1 MSGRAGKCERI
12 LISGGGIGG
21 LSAALAIA
29 RAGYEVTVLEQAA
42 GFGEIGA
49 GIQMGPNA
57 FRALDRL
64 GVGQRARDNAVFID
78 ALVLMDGVDGREVT
92 RIPVEAP
99 FRQRFGAPYA
109 VAHRAD
115 LHLSLLEGCQA
126 DERVTLV
133 NNQRVIDYA
142 QDAQGVTVT
151 AQSGERYAGAA
162 LIGCD
167 GLHSPIRQRIV
178 GDGAPRVSGH
188 ITYRAVLP
196 IEEIPE
202 DLRWN
207 AATLWA
213 GPKYHLVHY
222 PLRGWKLFNIVA
234 TFHSDRTTEGAGE
247 EGSRDQ
253 ILARLHPL
261 VPKARHLVETP
272 KSWKAWVLCDREPV
286 DNWTDDRVTLLGDA
300 AHPTLQYFAQGACMA
315 IEDAVCLADKL
326 SAHKGEYNAAFIDYQ
341 NDRMARTARVQL
353 QSRLIGDFIYHPS
366 GAKRQLRNAIMSELR
381 PEDYYNDLQWLY
393 GGGPDQ
399 GKKEPWRIT

>member
-1 MSGRAGKCERI
+1 MTVHTDNSEQV

-21 LSAALAIA
+21 LAAALGIA
-29 RAGYEVTVLEQAA
+29 KAGYRVTVLEQADS
-42 GFGEIGA
+42 FGEIGA

-64 GVGQRARDNAVFID
+64 GVGQRARDNAVLID
-78 ALVLMDGVDGREVT
+78 ALVLMDGLSGQEVT
-92 RIPVEAP
+92 RIPVKDA

-115 LHLSLLEGCQA
+115 MHLSLLEGCQQNP
-126 DERVTLV
+126 DVTLLNRQRVT
-133 NNQRVIDYA
+133 DYK
-142 QDAQGVTVT
+142 QDEYGVTVYT
-151 AQSGERYAGAA
+151 TSGDEFRGAA

-167 GLHSPIRQRIV
+167 GLKSPIREKIV

-196 IEEIPE
+196 IEQMPE

-222 PLRGWKLFNIVA
+222 PLRGWELFNIVA

-247 EGSRDQ
+247 EGSREE
-253 ILARLHPL
+253 ILERFSSL
-261 VPKARHLVETP
+261 VPKARRILETP
-272 KSWKAWVLCDREPV
+272 ESWKLWVLCDREPV
-286 DNWTDDRVTLLGDA
+286 DNWTDGRVTLLGDA

-326 SAHKGEYNAAFIDYQ
+326 AEHPEALQAAFVDYQ
-341 NDRMARTARVQL
+341 NDRMARTARIQL
-353 QSRLIGDFIYHPS
+353 QSRLIGDYIYHPD
-366 GAKRQLRNAIMSELR
+366 GARRQLRNAVMAAKR
-381 PEDYYNDLQWLY
+381 PEDYYSDLQWLY
-393 GGGPDQ
+393 GGGP
-399 GKKEPWRIT
+399 GNSASEPWRLT

>member
-1 MSGRAGKCERI
+1 MAGRTDGNDQI
-12 LISGGGIGG
+12 VISGGGIGG

-29 RAGYEVTVLEQAA
+29 GTGYRVTVLEQASR
-42 GFGEIGA
+42 FGEIGA
-49 GIQMGPNA
+49 GIQLGPNA

-78 ALVLMDGVDGREVT
+78 ALVLMDGLDGEEVT
-92 RIPVEAP
+92 RIPVGEP

-115 LHLSLLEGCQA
+115 MHLSLLEGCQQ
-126 DERVTLV
+126 DDRVTLCTK
-133 NNQRVIDYA
+133 QRVVGYE
-142 QDAQGVTVT
+142 QDQDGVTVMT
-151 AQSGERYAGAA
+151 ATGERFRGAA

-167 GLHSPIRQRIV
+167 GLHSPIWAQIV

-196 IEEIPE
+196 IEQMPE

-222 PLRGWKLFNIVA
+222 PLRGWQLFNIVA

-247 EGSRDQ
+247 KGSCDE
-253 ILARLHPL
+253 ILARLSPL
-261 VPKARHLVETP
+261 VPKARRLVETP
-272 KSWKAWVLCDREPV
+272 QSWRAWVLCDREPV
-286 DNWTDDRVTLLGDA
+286 ENWTDGRVTLLGDA

-326 SAHKGEYNAAFIDYQ
+326 LECDGDLKTAFLQYQ
-341 NDRMARTARVQL
+341 NDRIVRTARVQL
-353 QSRLIGDFIYHPS
+353 QSRLIGDFIYHPD
-366 GAKRQLRNAIMSELR
+366 GAKRLLRNAVMR
-381 PEDYYNDLQWLY
+381 AKTPEDYYNDLQWLY
-393 GGGPDQ
+393 GGGPEQ
-399 GKKEPWRIT
+399 GREEPWRAG

>member
-1 MSGRAGKCERI
+1 MASGGSEQI
-12 LISGGGIGG
+12 IVSGGGIGG
-21 LSAALAIA
+21 LAAALGIA
-29 RAGYEVTVLEQAA
+29 RSGYQVTVLEQA
-42 GFGEIGA
+42 GNFGEIGA

-78 ALVLMDGVDGREVT
+78 ALVLMDGEDGQEVT
-92 RIPVEAP
+92 RIPVEEP
-99 FRQRFGAPYA
+99 FRERFGGPYA

-115 LHLSLLEGCQA
+115 MHLSLLEGCQA
-126 DERVTLV
+126 NDNVTLL
-133 NNQRVIDYA
+133 NNQRVVEYT
-142 QDAQGVTVT
+142 QDANGVTVVT
-151 AQSGERYAGAA
+151 ASGEEFQGAA

-167 GLHSPIRQRIV
+167 GLKSPVREKIV

-196 IEEIPE
+196 IDQMPA

-222 PLRGWKLFNIVA
+222 PLRGWELFNIVA
-234 TFHSDRTTEGAGE
+234 TFHSERTTEGAGE
-247 EGSRDQ
+247 EGSREE
-253 ILARLHPL
+253 ILARFGSL
-261 VPKARHLVETP
+261 VPKARRILETP
-272 KSWKAWVLCDREPV
+272 ESWRLWVLCDREPV
-286 DNWTDDRVTLLGDA
+286 DNWTDGRVTLLGDA

-326 SAHKGEYNAAFIDYQ
+326 DAHKGDFEAAFIDYQ
-341 NDRMARTARVQL
+341 NDRIARTARIQE
-353 QSRLIGDFIYHPS
+353 QSRLIGDYIYHPS
-366 GAKRQLRNAIMSELR
+366 GARRLLRNAVMSAKT

-393 GGGPDQ
+393 GGGP
-399 GKKEPWRIT
+399 GNTKTEPWRVG